1 MGWDGSGGGPRTDLE
16 GLGWYERSGMSLRD
30 LGWVKRA
37 WDWYGGS
44 KVGVKGQGIVWGPK
58 DGQGRPD
65 IGVKGFGWVLRA

>member
-1 MGWDGSGGGPRTDLE
+1 
-16 GLGWYERSGMSLRD
+16 MSLRD

-58 DGQGRPD
+58 DGYGRPD
-65 IGVKGFGWVLRA
+65 MGVKGFGWVLRA